1 MTGTHKNRISVTAFN
16 VDPFKGPHIFHKPKS
31 QQAILCPF
39 LLGACELINA
49 SVSREKKPRNDYVK
63 MLGATERNRRSDQ
76 KAPETCAPLV

>member
-1 MTGTHKNRISVTAFN
+1 MNRN
-16 VDPFKGPHIFHKPKS
+16 VIWR
-31 QQAILCPF
+31 F